1 MIKVTSPKNNKN
13 NIMKKLIL
21 SAVIVLGSLS
31 LYATNA
37 TTTEAVQKTVTVQ
50 ETYTEVSVES
60 VPQPVTTALQTAYPG
75 AKLDKAFVNEKKEYK
90 LNISVGDQKATVYS
104 DVNGNWLKI

>member
-1 MIKVTSPKNNKN
+1 
-13 NIMKKLIL
+13 MKKLIL

-31 LYATNA
+31 IYASNE
-37 TTTEAVQKTVTVQ
+37 TTLAQTKAVVSAQTE
-50 ETYTEVSVES
+50 YTEVSADV
-60 VPQPVTTALQTAYPG
+60 VPAAIKTALQTAYPG

-90 LNISVGDQKATVYS
+90 LEISVGDQKATVFS